1 MNEKILLLKLI
12 DEELKNRN
20 LMDRPKFYLPKKS
33 IEENSHEIKLPAEQS
48 IQCPNCAL
56 YFKSVSEI
64 QTCPHCGYLING
76 NIIEKSI
83 KLTKDEY
90 KELLKEKNYSNIPL
104 SDKYYK
110 SPKSGIFWAQMHI
123 RGVLP
128 EEYEDYK
135 SDNIP
140 LWKAIHKHSMHVD
153 LRCSF
158 TGLKRLFQLVLV
170 EDSIDSYLRVMK
182 GSVDPK
188 TNQVSKGLIVI
199 KPSAMEPSERLK
211 EKKEM
216 LLDEA
221 GAKKVADLI
230 IDSKSYW
237 INPGGIGA
245 TSETYAYMGAIVL
258 GRVESGTMRDDFKE
272 LFLHPRGENSEL
284 WNGRFIVKAFES
296 PRHLWWTFK
305 AIKTPTPCNPYCEI
319 DSGNF
324 KLLPADRL
332 KYFKK
337 EDYKEYQTR
346 KEEC

>member
-1 MNEKILLLKLI
+1 MKNNLLLKLI
-12 DEELKNRN
+12 DEELRNRN
-20 LMDRPKFYLPKKS
+20 LINRPKFYLPKKL
-33 IEENSHEIKLPAEQS
+33 IEENSHEIKLPDEQS

-56 YFKSVSEI
+56 YFKSVSNI
-64 QTCPHCGYLING
+64 QNCPHCGYLING
-76 NIIEKSI
+76 NLIEKSV
-83 KLTKDEY
+83 KLSKDEY
-90 KELLKEKNYSNIPL
+90 KELLKKEDYSDKPL
-104 SDKYYK
+104 PDKYYK
-110 SPKSGIFWAQMHI
+110 LPKS
-123 RGVLP
+123 
-128 EEYEDYK
+128 K

-230 IDSKSYW
+230 IKSKSYW
-237 INPGGIGA
+237 IKPGEVGA

-258 GRVESGTMRDDFKE
+258 GTIESGTMRDDFKE

-305 AIKTPTPCNPYCEI
+305 AIKTPIPCNPYCEI

-332 KYFKK
+332 KHFKK
-337 EDYKEYQTR
+337 EDYKEHQTR